1 MCNHRH
7 HHRRALATLELVLVL
22 PILLL
27 LMALMINFGAVAC
40 WKVRGLSAAR
50 NILWNTRWPRS
61 GETNPRPDY
70 WPAAAGLGAAGAGN
84 APAIDDTR
92 VDLPVSRGP
101 LPLAGAT
108 VNDDLLDPTR
118 GLRQGTASLTRQYA
132 MVAKMGSFHLDAA
145 SVLLDDRWQHG
156 QMAWSY
162 GGDTITVPGNT
173 SWRIPVI
180 YAIQTAAAR
189 YAGSYVDA
197 VVAIYYA
204 SFRDALAPLDRD
216 DEFIKYRGSAPDFYP
231 RLNRFCSLDHELAD
245 ARVNDL
251 IDRIQGRDDP
261 RVPEVAERMTEA
273 FIALYESVIR
283 QYRNQINATPPPSQ
297 TEIAAMRAE
306 IKQLEKKIDILEQ
319 YLKTL
324 QQ

>member
-1 MCNHRH
+1 M
-7 HHRRALATLELVLVL
+7 
-22 PILLL
+22 
-27 LMALMINFGAVAC
+27 
-40 WKVRGLSAAR
+40 SAAR
-50 NILWNTRWPRS
+50 NILWSTRWPRS
-61 GETNPRPDY
+61 GDTNPRPDY

-84 APAIDDTR
+84 ASAIDDAR
-92 VDLPVSRGP
+92 VDLPVARGP

-118 GLRQGTASLTRQYA
+118 GLRQGTASLTRRYA
-132 MVAKMGSFHLDAA
+132 MVAKMGSFNLEAA

-156 QMAWSY
+156 QMSWSY
-162 GGDTITVPGNT
+162 GGDTATVPSNT

-216 DEFIKYRGSAPDFYP
+216 DEFIKYRGGAPDFYP
-231 RLNRFCSLDHELAD
+231 RLNRFCSLDKELAD
-245 ARVNDL
+245 ARVDDL
-251 IDRIQGRDDP
+251 INRIQGRDDP
-261 RVPEVAERMTEA
+261 RVPDVAETMTVA
-273 FIALYESVIR
+273 FIDLYRRTIEAYQR
-283 QYRNQINATPPPSQ
+283 LLGATPPPSQ

-306 IKQLEKKIDILEQ
+306 IKQLEKKIDTLEQ
-319 YLKTL
+319 FLKTL